1 MFKVDIFKIENEKI
15 KDTPIILDKKLKKQ
29 ITQKYSKYQFEYIEI
44 MLENNNI
51 ILFMKVLENI

>member
-29 ITQKYSKYQFEYIEI
+29 ITKKY
-44 MLENNNI
+44 
-51 ILFMKVLENI
+51 